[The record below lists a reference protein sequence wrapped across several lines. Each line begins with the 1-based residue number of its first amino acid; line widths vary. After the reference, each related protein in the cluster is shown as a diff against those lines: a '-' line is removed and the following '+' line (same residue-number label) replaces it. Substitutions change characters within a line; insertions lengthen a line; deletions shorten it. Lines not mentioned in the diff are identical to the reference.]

1 MDSRLVTEGAEIRRR
16 RRCTA
21 CGERFTTYE
30 KAEESLPRVV
40 KRDGARTEFDV
51 ERVRTGMAKALEK
64 RSAPAPAVEA
74 AIGRI
79 RRRLPRGA
87 GREVTTR
94 QIGEWVMHELRA
106 LDHVAYVRFA
116 SVHRRFEDVTEF
128 RAVLER
134 LERDSDPEAGGRQLP
149 LISGDRSSDG
159 E

>member
-1 MDSRLVTEGAEIRRR
+1 MDSRLLAEGATVRRR
-16 RRCTA
+16 RRCPA
-21 CGERFTTYE
+21 CRERFTTYE

-40 KRDGARTEFDV
+40 KRDGARTDFDV
-51 ERVRTGMAKALEK
+51 ERVRVGILKALEK
-64 RSAPAPAVEA
+64 RSVPAPAVEA

-87 GREVTTR
+87 EREVTTR
-94 QIGEWVMHELRA
+94 QLGAWVMNELRA

-134 LERDSDPEAGGRQLP
+134 LERESAPDAADGARQLP
-149 LISGDRSSDG
+149 LILP